1 MQFGEKLRLLRS
13 RKGWSQS
20 KAAEA
25 IGVSLRTFQNYES
38 CRMYPKQT
46 AVYGRIAELF
56 HVSADYLLTDEENKS
71 VEEPADTGVHSL
83 LYQANALFAGGAL
96 SDEDKEKVIRT
107 LNDLYWKAKDNSR
120 KKEKSK

>member
-56 HVSADYLLTDEENKS
+56 HVSAD
-71 VEEPADTGVHSL
+71 
-83 LYQANALFAGGAL
+83 
-96 SDEDKEKVIRT
+96 
-107 LNDLYWKAKDNSR
+107 
-120 KKEKSK
+120 

>member
-56 HVSADYLLTDEENKS
+56 HVSADYLLTDEEGKT
-71 VEEPADTGVHSL
+71 EELPDTGVHSL

-96 SDEDKEKVIRT
+96 TDEDKEKVIRT
-107 LNDLYWKAKDNSR
+107 LNDLYWRAKDNSR
-120 KKEKSK
+120 KKEKMK